1 MADLFKKLNTL
12 VKATIN
18 DTLGGDSGRQPMNPV
33 KLGKDIDR
41 EIAALRGRI
50 NDALDYETNLK
61 AKAQS
66 LQDEAA
72 KLDQQA
78 DDLIAQGK
86 EDQAR
91 YVLEQRLRAQQRAAM
106 AESDLREH
114 RLVTQELI
122 ERVNTLEAAV
132 ADARRSQS
140 AQADDDRSPG
150 KALSDVLREAREKIA
165 AMSDLVSAKQDMAEA
180 NMKTESA
187 AAEEASAPTSGAAS
201 SQQVED
207 DLARRRERLSKPK

>member
-18 DTLGGDSGRQPMNPV
+18 DTLGGDSGRKPANPV

-61 AKAQS
+61 AKAQG

-78 DDLIAQGK
+78 DDLVAQGK

-122 ERVNTLEAAV
+122 ERVNTLDAAV
-132 ADARRSQS
+132 ADARRSQPT
-140 AQADDDRSPG
+140 QADDDRSPG
-150 KALSDVLREAREKIA
+150 KALSDVLRDAREKIA
-165 AMSDLVSAKQDMAEA
+165 AMSDLVSAKQDIAEA

-187 AAEEASAPTSGAAS
+187 AAEGAASAAS